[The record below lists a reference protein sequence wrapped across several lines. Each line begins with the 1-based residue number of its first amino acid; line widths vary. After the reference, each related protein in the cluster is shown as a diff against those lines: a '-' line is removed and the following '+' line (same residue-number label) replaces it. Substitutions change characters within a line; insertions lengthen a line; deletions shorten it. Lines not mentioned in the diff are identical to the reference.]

1 MKTIYVIFALS
12 TANLLVSCGDS
23 KTSDKKEKAEVNTE
37 EKADPNV
44 LASSF
49 CECMTTSVNSDSCG
63 QLSLNYAL
71 KLAIDKEALSIY
83 NQKTEACIDAKLE
96 ADMEK
101 AMKGLDEM
109 EKQAIAE

>member
-12 TANLLVSCGDS
+12 TVSLLASCGDS
-23 KTSDKKEKAEVNTE
+23 ETSEKKV
-37 EKADPNV
+37 KADPNV

-49 CECMTTSVNSDSCG
+49 CECMTASVNSDSCG

-71 KLAIDKEALSIY
+71 KLAIDKEALNIY